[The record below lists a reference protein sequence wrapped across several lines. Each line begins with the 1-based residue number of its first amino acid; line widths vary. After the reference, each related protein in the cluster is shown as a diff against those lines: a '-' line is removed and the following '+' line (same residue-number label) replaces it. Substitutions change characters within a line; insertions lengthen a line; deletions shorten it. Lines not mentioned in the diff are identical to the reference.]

1 MTRDKKK
8 ILWSMAVPTSIV
20 LMGVLAVPSYAEAPL
35 RFGGSMAMTGRY
47 SALGQNALRGA
58 KLCVK
63 QTNEEGGLL
72 GRKVDLTVEDDQSD
86 PSKAA
91 SIYQSLLAEKRVD
104 AILSPYSSPITGAVA
119 AVTDKYRVPMVA
131 CCAATSSIIRKH
143 KYLFQFTSPA
153 EGYLKGLIDIAA
165 KRGLKTIV
173 VMHQDGIFP
182 KATAQ
187 GAINFA
193 EKNGLKV
200 LLVEAYAKGATNLGP
215 LLARIRELNP
225 DAIAAATYFEDAV
238 AISRA
243 LKETNVNP
251 KMFGVTVGGDL
262 PKFYR
267 ELGSTAEYVYVP
279 TKWVPELVTMRA
291 GGLVPVSR
299 QYPGAQVF
307 LDAHRK
313 EFPGADLSY
322 QTVEGY
328 GACRILVEAARRAGS
343 LDADRIRDVV
353 LKMETNTVFGAFKVD
368 EDGVQ
373 TGHKILMFQWQDGKK
388 AMVWPEELAADRPR
402 FPTPPWNKR

>member
-1 MTRDKKK
+1 MTHGNFFR
-8 ILWSMAVPTSIV
+8 LV
-20 LMGVLAVPSYAEAPL
+20 LSAACVFMTGALVVDAFAETPL
-35 RFGGSMAMTGRY
+35 RVGGSMAMTGRY

-63 QTNEEGGLL
+63 QTNEEGGLF
-72 GRKVDLTVEDDQSD
+72 GRKLELAVEDDQSQ
-86 PSKAA
+86 PAKAA
-91 SIYQSLLAEKRVD
+91 SIYQKLLAERRVD
-104 AILSPYSSPITGAVA
+104 AVLSPYSSPITGAVA
-119 AVTDKYRVPMVA
+119 GVTDKYRFPMVA

-153 EGYLKGLIDIAA
+153 EGYLQGLVDVAA

-173 VMHQDGIFP
+173 VVHQDSIFP
-182 KATAQ
+182 KATAR

-193 EKNGLKV
+193 EKKGLKV
-200 LLVEAYAKGATNLGP
+200 LLVEAYAKGTTDFGR
-215 LLARIRELNP
+215 LLSRIRKLSP

-238 AISRA
+238 ALSRA
-243 LKETNVNP
+243 LKEMDVSP

-291 GGLVPVSR
+291 GGLVPVAR
-299 QYPGAQVF
+299 RYPGAREF
-307 LDAHRK
+307 IEAHRK

-343 LDADRIRDVV
+343 LDGDRVRDVLLE
-353 LKMETNTVFGAFKVD
+353 LKTNTAFGAFSVD

-373 TGHKILMFQWQDGKK
+373 IGHKILMFQWQDGKK

>member
-1 MTRDKKK
+1 MICGKLLRFT
-8 ILWSMAVPTSIV
+8 LGLASVV
-20 LMGVLAVPSYAEAPL
+20 LMEALAVRALAETPL
-35 RFGGSMAMTGRY
+35 RLGGSIAMTGRY

-63 QTNEEGGLL
+63 QTNEAGGLL
-72 GRKVDLTVEDDQSD
+72 GRKVELTVEDDQSE

-91 SIYQSLLAEKRVD
+91 SIYQKLLAENKVD
-104 AILSPYSSPITGAVA
+104 AVLSPYSSPITNAVA
-119 AVTDKYRVPMVA
+119 GVAEKYRVPMVA

-153 EGYLKGLIDIAA
+153 EGYLQGLVDIAA
-165 KRGLKTIV
+165 RRGLKTIV
-173 VMHQDGIFP
+173 VIYQDSIFP

-200 LLVEAYAKGATNLGP
+200 LLVEAYAKGAANLEP
-215 LLARIRELNP
+215 LLARIRKLDP
-225 DAIAAATYFEDAV
+225 DVIAAATYFEDAV

-243 LKETNVNP
+243 LKEMNVNP
-251 KMFGVTVGGDL
+251 RMFGVTVGGDL

-267 ELGSTAEYVYVP
+267 ELGPTAEYVYVP

-291 GGLVPVSR
+291 GGLVPVAR
-299 QYPGAQVF
+299 QYPGAREFVE
-307 LDAHRK
+307 AHRK

-343 LDADRIRDVV
+343 LDADRIRDIL
-353 LKMETNTVFGAFKVD
+353 LKMKTNTAFGAFNLD

-373 TGHKILMFQWQDGKK
+373 IGHKILMFQWQDGKK

>member
-1 MTRDKKK
+1 MIRSKFFGLALSAASVVVTG
-8 ILWSMAVPTSIV
+8 A
-20 LMGVLAVPSYAEAPL
+20 LAVDAFAETPL
-35 RFGGSMAMTGRY
+35 RVGGSMAMTGRY

-63 QTNEEGGLL
+63 QTNEEGGLF
-72 GRKVDLTVEDDQSD
+72 GRKLELAVEDDQSQ
-86 PSKAA
+86 PAQAA
-91 SIYQSLLAEKRVD
+91 SIYQKLLAERRVD
-104 AILSPYSSPITGAVA
+104 AVLSPYSSGITRAVA
-119 AVTDKYRVPMVA
+119 KVTEKYRVPMVA

-153 EGYLKGLIDIAA
+153 EGYLQGLIDVAA

-173 VMHQDGIFP
+173 VVHQDSIFP

-193 EKNGLKV
+193 EKKGLKV
-200 LLVEAYAKGATNLGP
+200 LLVGSYAKGATDFGP
-215 LLARIRELNP
+215 LLSRIRKLSP
-225 DAIAAATYFEDAV
+225 DVIAAATYFEDAV
-238 AISRA
+238 ALSRA
-243 LKETNVNP
+243 LKMMDVNP

-262 PKFYR
+262 PKFHR
-267 ELGSTAEYVYVP
+267 ELGSSAEYIYVP

-291 GGLVPVSR
+291 GGLVPVAR
-299 QYPGAQVF
+299 RYPGAREF
-307 LDAHRK
+307 IEAHRK

-343 LDADRIRDVV
+343 LDADRMRDVL
-353 LKMETNTVFGAFKVD
+353 LKLEINTAFGAFNVD
-368 EDGVQ
+368 KDGVQ
-373 TGHKILMFQWQDGKK
+373 IGHKILMFQWQDGKK

>member
-1 MTRDKKK
+1 MISRKLFRCALITAG
-8 ILWSMAVPTSIV
+8 AVLT
-20 LMGVLAVPSYAEAPL
+20 GALAVQAVADTPL

-63 QTNEEGGLL
+63 QTNDEGGLL
-72 GRKVDLTVEDDQSD
+72 GRKVELTVEDDQSQ
-86 PSKAA
+86 PAKAA
-91 SIYQSLLAEKRVD
+91 SIYQSLLGEKKVD
-104 AILSPYSSPITGAVA
+104 AVISPYSSPITNAVA

-131 CCAATSSIIRKH
+131 CCAATSSIIRKY

-153 EGYLKGLIDIAA
+153 EGYLQGLIDIAA
-165 KRGLKTIV
+165 ERGLKTIV

-187 GAINFA
+187 GAIRFA
-193 EKNGLKV
+193 EKRGLKV
-200 LLVEAYAKGATNLGP
+200 LLVEAYPKGAVNLGP
-215 LLARIRELNP
+215 LLARIRKLDP
-225 DAIAAATYFEDAV
+225 DVIAAATYFEDAV
-238 AISRA
+238 AISGA
-243 LKETNVNP
+243 LRKMDVNP

-267 ELGSTAEYVYVP
+267 ELGSNAEYVYVP

-291 GGLVPVSR
+291 GGIVPVAR
-299 QYPGAQVF
+299 QYPGAKEFVE
-307 LDAHRK
+307 AHRK

-343 LDADRIRDVV
+343 LDADRIRGV
-353 LKMETNTVFGAFKVD
+353 LLKLETNTAFGAFKVD

-373 TGHKILMFQWQDGKK
+373 IGHKILMFQWQDGKK
-388 AMVWPEELAADRPR
+388 AMVWPEKLAADRPR
-402 FPTPPWNKR
+402 FPTPPWSKR